1 MKTVTLKI
9 DNSIY
14 DKFCWLL
21 SHFSK
26 NEIQIL
32 EQSDY
37 VSDDHYLRSINGI
50 LESIK
55 EARTEPEQN
64 GVSLEQLDW
73 QLFY

>member
-9 DNSIY
+9 DNNIY

-26 NEIQIL
+26 SEIQIL

-37 VSDDHYLRSINGI
+37 ISDDHYLRTIEGMVD
-50 LESIK
+50 SIK
-55 EARTEPEQN
+55 EARAEPEQQ
-64 GVSLEQLDW
+64 GVTLENLDW
-73 QLFY
+73 